1 MSRETRKDGGN
12 DGSKDVIA
20 KERAAQRGAA
30 LRDDGLQ
37 PGERKLANELA
48 AEKARKD
55 AKDIL
60 LDEAVTILGDE
71 VAVMKT
77 GSGLTARI
85 QRAPVLL
92 LE

>member
-1 MSRETRKDGGN
+1 MARETRKDPSKNSSN
-12 DGSKDVIA
+12 DVAGKDTA
-20 KERAAQRGAA
+20 SDKGAA

-55 AKDIL
+55 AKDVL
-60 LDEAVTILGDE
+60 LYEAVNILGDE

-77 GSGLTARI
+77 GGGLTAGI
-85 QRAPVLL
+85 QRGPVLL